1 MGKGELE
8 RVQKQEERRRETKRG
23 KNEGETEKGRR
34 EEARKRGRK
43 AAHEDGIVG
52 HGGAKGVPVQ
62 GSALASHSEGG
73 CLLMAAAAS
82 VWRPQRGKEGLGWRA
97 PCALPWPPPPP
108 RHPPR
113 CDQGWAAN
121 CSCKPLEQPQ

>member
-73 CLLMAAAAS
+73 CLLVAAAVS
-82 VWRPQRGKEGLGWRA
+82 VWRPQRGKEG
-97 PCALPWPPPPP
+97 
-108 RHPPR
+108 
-113 CDQGWAAN
+113 
-121 CSCKPLEQPQ
+121 